1 MEPKAAADGDEEGEP
16 PPQGAA
22 ETERGAQ
29 EADETEE
36 AQEGTARAQGRTGQD
51 SESWR
56 VVSVYDTRMAWTKFI
71 LSFLNIRDRGAR
83 PALQRAAVIPP
94 RASMSSRAASLVL
107 YILPGCLRWATCS
120 RRC

>member
-1 MEPKAAADGDEEGEP
+1 MAPEKPAAGPPVEPKAADGDEEGEP

-56 VVSVYDTRMAWTKFI
+56 VVSVYDTRMAWTKFM
-71 LSFLNIRDRGAR
+71 R
-83 PALQRAAVIPP
+83 PGD
-94 RASMSSRAASLVL
+94 RASPSYRIHISLRAHYIVL
-107 YILPGCLRWATCS
+107 
-120 RRC
+120 RRSPRLCT